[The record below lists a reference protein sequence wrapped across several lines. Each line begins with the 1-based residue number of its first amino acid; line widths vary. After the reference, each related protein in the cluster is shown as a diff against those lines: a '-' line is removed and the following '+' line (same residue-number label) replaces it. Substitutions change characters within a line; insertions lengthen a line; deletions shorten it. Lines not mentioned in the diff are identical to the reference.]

1 MKKIVILFSFVL
13 MINTLNAQLVLKA
26 ELIDSIISNLYPF
39 AYIKNELN
47 DILIINIA
55 MLENRKNSFYI
66 SATPIEYRQDVNENM
81 KIYMSGTS
89 LLFVILRHVEVD
101 SVLRYK
107 LINYNDQRFDK
118 SLDSIKFGKITCS
131 GCVIMRTPLEVF
143 RVKRMFLSRNTY
155 VITSKKYIPYLSAP
169 DEFIPLND
177 GRESKEIEPWYYDYK
192 PVKKLNKKRIP
203 LMELNK
209 KYYEDMK
216 PREKIILKMPKDK

>member
-1 MKKIVILFSFVL
+1 
-13 MINTLNAQLVLKA
+13 
-26 ELIDSIISNLYPF
+26 
-39 AYIKNELN
+39 
-47 DILIINIA
+47 
-55 MLENRKNSFYI
+55 
-66 SATPIEYRQDVNENM
+66 M

-101 SVLRYK
+101 SDLRYK

-131 GCVIMRTPLEVF
+131 GYVIMRTPLEVF
-143 RVKRMFLSRNTY
+143 RVKRRFLSRNTY

-203 LMELNK
+203 LMELNQ

-216 PREKIILKMPKDK
+216 PSEMIILKMPKHK